1 MEKLAVNGGI
11 PYKQDPFPAWPV
23 YDEREINNLVDVV
36 KSQNWWRVTGT
47 KVAEFEKKFA
57 QFQGSQFCL
66 GVTNGTNALELALSV
81 LGITES
87 DEVIMP
93 GMTFI
98 STGLA
103 VVNCNATPVLVD
115 IDEDTLCMIPE
126 EFEKAITPKT
136 KAVIP
141 VHMAGHGCEM
151 KRICEIARK
160 NNIAVIE
167 DAAHGHG
174 GEWGKKRL
182 GSFGDFAIFSFQNGK
197 LMTCGEGGALL
208 FNNKEYYDKAY
219 LIQDVG
225 RPRGD
230 TIYRHVIRGAN
241 YRMNEFQASILLAQ
255 MERVDTYNQLREKN
269 ACILDKLMERIPGI
283 RPQGRSVHA
292 NRVTHYM
299 YMFYY
304 DKEQFGG
311 LSRERFVECL
321 NAEGI
326 PCCICFPVLSDTE
339 FFVQNDFNGK
349 KLDYKKEIEAALLNS
364 HCAAERVVWLH
375 HRTLEGKEK
384 DLEDIAGAI
393 LKIQRVCKQVF
404 PVEHI

>member
-1 MEKLAVNGGI
+1 MEELAANGGR
-11 PYKQDPFPAWPV
+11 PFKQDSFPAWPV
-23 YDEREINNLVDVV
+23 YDEKELDNLADVV
-36 KSQNWWRVTGT
+36 RSGNWWRVTGT

-57 QFQGSQFCL
+57 QFQGSRFCL

-81 LGITES
+81 LGITEG
-87 DEVIMP
+87 DEVIVP

-115 IDEDTLCMIPE
+115 IDAETLCMIPE

-141 VHMAGHGCEM
+141 VHMAGHGCDM
-151 KRICEIARK
+151 KRICEIAKK
-160 NNIAVIE
+160 NHIAVIE

-174 GEWGKKRL
+174 GEWENKRL

-197 LMTCGEGGALL
+197 LMTCGEGGALV
-208 FNNKEYYDKAY
+208 FHNREDYEKAY

-230 TIYRHVIRGAN
+230 TVYRHVIRGAN
-241 YRMNEFQASILLAQ
+241 YRMNEFQAAVLLAQ
-255 MERVDTYNQLREKN
+255 MERVDAYNQLRDKN
-269 ACILDKLMERIPGI
+269 ARILDKLMEHIPGI
-283 RPQGRSVHA
+283 QPQGRSAQA
-292 NRVTHYM
+292 NKITHYM

-304 DKEQFGG
+304 DSEQFGR
-311 LSRERFVECL
+311 LSREKFVEYL

-326 PCCICFPVLSDTE
+326 PCCVCFPVLSDTE
-339 FFVQNDFNGK
+339 FFEENDFNGK
-349 KLDYKKEIEAALLNS
+349 RLDYKKETEAPMPNS
-364 HCAAERVVWLH
+364 CLAAQRVVWLH
-375 HRTLEGKEK
+375 HRTLEGSEK

-393 LKIQRVCKQVF
+393 LKIQRACK
-404 PVEHI
+404 